1 MGKRIA
7 AIILAAGYSSRMGEF
22 KPLLPLGE
30 TTVLERIIRLF
41 RNAGIDAIRVVIGH
55 RSADLLPF
63 LQRPDVL
70 PVHNEHYRE
79 GMFTSV
85 VAGIGSLE
93 DFHGAFFLMPVD
105 IPLVRL
111 HTVITM
117 MEACQRGNRRILYP
131 SFHGRR
137 GHPPL
142 ISTEYKDPIVA
153 WSGQGGLKSFLAQH
167 DSDSA
172 DIEVADECI
181 LEDMDT
187 PEDYRRLLGMWRRG
201 YIPTSRECETLLLN
215 RFGVKKPL
223 LDHSRGVARLAGL
236 LAEQLNKTGCRLDLD
251 IVTAAS
257 LLHDLAK
264 GKPDHAAEG
273 ARILAEI
280 GYPVVA
286 EIVAVH
292 MDISVR
298 PLAPICEGEVVYLAD
313 KMMQGD
319 RYVSLEERFSARMKR
334 HADDPEACR
343 AVAGRLKNALIIRQR
358 IESKLGRSLQKI
370 LTEIKYIKN
379 GD

>member
-1 MGKRIA
+1 
-7 AIILAAGYSSRMGEF
+7 MGEF

-30 TTVLERIIRLF
+30 TTVLERVIGIF
-41 RNAGIDAIRVVIGH
+41 RDAGIDTIRVVMGH

-93 DFHGAFFLMPVD
+93 DFQGAFFLLPVD

-117 MEACQRGNRRILYP
+117 MEACQRDNRRILYP

-142 ISTEYKDPIVA
+142 ISTEYKDRIVA

-172 DIEVADECI
+172 DVEVADEYI

-187 PEDYRRLLGMWRRG
+187 PEDYRRLLSMWRRG
-201 YIPTSRECETLLLN
+201 HIPTPRECEMLLLN

-223 LDHSRGVARLAGL
+223 LDHSRGVARLADL
-236 LAEQLNKTGCRLDLD
+236 LARQLNEAGCRLDLD
-251 IVTAAS
+251 LITAAS

-264 GKPDHAAEG
+264 GKPDHATAG
-273 ARILAEI
+273 ARILSET
-280 GYPVVA
+280 GYPDVA

-292 MDISVR
+292 MDIIVR
-298 PLAPICEGEVVYLAD
+298 PLEPIGEGEVVYLAD
-313 KMMQGD
+313 KMTQGD
-319 RYVSLEERFSARMKR
+319 RYVPLEERFAARMKR
-334 HADDPEACR
+334 HADDPEACQ
-343 AVAGRLKNALIIRQR
+343 AVAERLKNALIIQRR
-358 IESKLGRSLQKI
+358 IESRLGRPLQEI
-370 LTEIKYIKN
+370 LTEIEYIKN
-379 GD
+379 DD